1 MAAAEVQ
8 PTVDSARQPKET
20 LYCHNLNEKLKKE
33 GTQGETATCTW
44 HNQYIVRL
52 GLADRV
58 SAQILRSAYMLS
70 SPSSGAYWTLSH

>member
-33 GTQGETATCTW
+33 GAQGKAATEKW
-44 HNQYIVRL
+44 RN
-52 GLADRV
+52 
-58 SAQILRSAYMLS
+58 
-70 SPSSGAYWTLSH
+70 